1 MNKESLTRRAA
12 LGLLAGSG
20 TLLVSDSL
28 AITEIDASRGV
39 NVDTAADSD
48 ALLGLTD
55 ASEGAEISGESETA
69 TVYEISDNV
78 GSLSESNIDV
88 TVLSL
93 IRGDESETKI
103 TTPPVEA
110 TVRSTGGAQFAVDV
124 SCASETDTL
133 GGSYKLV
140 LDFGATTDNLSV
152 TATRTTSSSVPI
164 SCTFDY
170 GNSGNYTDAS
180 NDGAAQPENPSGNI
194 ETPSAVNEIGGDT
207 ATAVSSSSNADLKV
221 GYALPPVDEA
231 ATTYALRVIVASITV
246 KGNGNQGSFGF
257 YLVNEGGDQLTDRQ
271 VLRTGDETYEFTS
284 SNEEDI
290 AANADNL
297 VLIIDSKT
305 EGKATNKIE
314 IDYFSLVSN

>member
-124 SCASETDTL
+124 SCASETTL
-133 GGSYKLV
+133 SEDRTNWCWISGRQRTISRSLRPEQPVRLSQSVVRSTTGIR
-140 LDFGATTDNLSV
+140 ATTPMQAT
-152 TATRTTSSSVPI
+152 TAQHSRRIRVETSRPHLQSMK
-164 SCTFDY
+164 
-170 GNSGNYTDAS
+170 
-180 NDGAAQPENPSGNI
+180 
-194 ETPSAVNEIGGDT
+194 SAVI
-207 ATAVSSSSNADLKV
+207 
-221 GYALPPVDEA
+221 P
-231 ATTYALRVIVASITV
+231 
-246 KGNGNQGSFGF
+246 
-257 YLVNEGGDQLTDRQ
+257 RQ
-271 VLRTGDETYEFTS
+271 QFLHQVT
-284 SNEEDI
+284 
-290 AANADNL
+290 
-297 VLIIDSKT
+297 LI
-305 EGKATNKIE
+305 
-314 IDYFSLVSN
+314 